1 MKPTLQPGS
10 KTQFTFKVP
19 ANKTVPHLYPEA
31 HEFQQ
36 MPTVFATG
44 FMVGLMEWTCLK
56 VLEPHLDE
64 GEGSLG
70 VHIDVSHLAATVP
83 GQTVTVNAECTKI
96 EGRRVHFHVK
106 AHDEIDVI
114 GEGAHQRMVVNND
127 KFVAKVNEKAKK
139 ARVADIAHVKTSGRE
154 SHG

>member
-1 MKPTLQPGS
+1 MKPTLKPGD
-10 KTQFTFKVP
+10 TARMEFKVP

-56 VLEPHLDE
+56 VLEPHLAP

-70 VHIDVSHLAATVP
+70 IHIDVSHTAATVP
-83 GQTVTVNAECTKI
+83 GQIVTVDAECTGVS
-96 EGRRVHFHVK
+96 GRRVTFKVT
-106 AHDEIDVI
+106 AHDGIEKIS
-114 GEGAHQRMVVNND
+114 EGSHERMIVPWE
-127 KFVAKVNEKAKK
+127 KFVAKVNEKAKR
-139 ARVADIAHVKTSGRE
+139 ARVATI
-154 SHG
+154 

>member
-1 MKPTLQPGS
+1 MKATLQPGA
-10 KTQFTFKVP
+10 KTEFAFKVP

-56 VLEPHLDE
+56 VLEPHMDE

-70 VHIDVSHLAATVP
+70 IHIDVSHLAATVP
-83 GQTVTVNAECTKI
+83 GQTVTVEAECTKV
-96 EGRRVHFHVK
+96 EGRRVWFHVK
-106 AHDEIDVI
+106 ARDEIDTI
-114 GEGAHQRMVVNND
+114 GEGEHQRMVVNTD

-139 ARVADIAHVKTSGRE
+139 AHATEIARRSG
-154 SHG
+154 

>member
-1 MKPTLQPGS
+1 MKATLQPGA
-10 KTQFTFKVP
+10 KTEFSFRVP

-31 HEFQQ
+31 HDFQQ

-44 FMVGLMEWTCLK
+44 FMVGLMEWTCMK
-56 VLEPHLDE
+56 VIENHLDA

-83 GQTVTVNAECTKI
+83 HQVVTVEAEVTNI
-96 EGRRVHFHVK
+96 EGRRIRFHVK
-106 AHDEIDVI
+106 ARDELDVI
-114 GEGAHQRMVVNND
+114 GEGEHERMVVAWE

-139 ARVADIAHVKTSGRE
+139 ARVAGI
-154 SHG
+154 

>member
-1 MKPTLQPGS
+1 MKATLQPGAKVEFS
-10 KTQFTFKVP
+10 FKVP
-19 ANKTVPHLYPEA
+19 ADKTVPHLYPEA

-70 VHIDVSHLAATVP
+70 IHIDVSHLAATVP
-83 GQTVTVNAECTKI
+83 GQTVTVDAECTKVD
-96 EGRRVHFHVK
+96 GRRISFHVK
-106 AHDEIDVI
+106 ARDELDVI
-114 GEGAHQRMVVNND
+114 GEGDHERMVVGWD
-127 KFVAKVNEKAKK
+127 KFVGKVNEKAKK
-139 ARVADIAHVKTSGRE
+139 VRASEISRRHA
-154 SHG
+154 

>member
-1 MKPTLQPGS
+1 MKLTLNVGD
-10 KTQFTFKVP
+10 KTEFSFRIP

-56 VLEPHLDE
+56 VLESHLDA

-70 VHIDVSHLAATVP
+70 IHINVSHLAATVP
-83 GQTVTVNAECTKI
+83 HQVVTVEAEVTKI
-96 EGRRVHFHVK
+96 DGRRVSFHVK
-106 AHDEIDVI
+106 ARDELDVI
-114 GEGAHQRMVVNND
+114 GEGEHERMIVPWE
-127 KFVAKVNEKAKK
+127 KFVEKVNEKAKK
-139 ARVADIAHVKTSGRE
+139 ARVAGI
-154 SHG
+154 

>member
-1 MKPTLQPGS
+1 MKPTLQPGA
-10 KTQFTFKVP
+10 KTEFAFKVP

-56 VLEPHLDE
+56 VLEPHME
-64 GEGSLG
+64 AGEGSLG
-70 VHIDVSHLAATVP
+70 IHINVSHLAATVP
-83 GQTVTVNAECTKI
+83 GQTVTVEAECTKV
-96 EGRRVHFHVK
+96 EGRRVWFHVK
-106 AHDEIDVI
+106 ARDEIDVI
-114 GEGAHQRMVVNND
+114 GEGDHQRMVVNTD

-139 ARVADIAHVKTSGRE
+139 ARVVGIDGVSRQ
-154 SHG
+154 S

>member
-1 MKPTLQPGS
+1 MKPTLQPGA
-10 KTQFTFKVP
+10 KTEFAFKIP

-56 VLEPHLDE
+56 VLEPHMDD

-70 VHIDVSHLAATVP
+70 IHIDVSHLAATVP
-83 GQTVTVNAECTKI
+83 GQTVTVEAECTKV
-96 EGRRVHFHVK
+96 EGRRVWFHVK
-106 AHDEIDVI
+106 ARDEIDVI
-114 GEGAHQRMVVNND
+114 GEGQHQRMVVNTD

-139 ARVADIAHVKTSGRE
+139 AHATEIARRSG
-154 SHG
+154 